1 MNLGNF
7 LKEDIGLFFGVIHII
22 LIVILWILRHPNRY
36 NVALSRLTYLFVLMV
51 FRFELKQSVEIL

>member
-1 MNLGNF
+1 MNLENF

-22 LIVILWILRHPNRY
+22 LIVILWILRHPHRY
-36 NVALSRLTYLFVLMV
+36 NAALSRLTYLFVLMV